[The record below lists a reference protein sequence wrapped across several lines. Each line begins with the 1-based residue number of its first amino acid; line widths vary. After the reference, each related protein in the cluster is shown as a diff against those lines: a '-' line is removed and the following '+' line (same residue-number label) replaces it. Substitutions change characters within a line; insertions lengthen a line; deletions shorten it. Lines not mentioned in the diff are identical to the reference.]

1 MWAGLPAAHGPRPSG
16 ETTTV
21 PIYEYEC
28 TRCSHRFE
36 VIQKFS
42 DPPKKSCPECRAKV
56 RKLISAPGIQ
66 FKGTGW
72 YITDYAR
79 KGAPSSD
86 AAESNGGSA
95 EKPSSSSEKS
105 SSAKKETPSG
115 ASEKKRAPR
124 RAPSRRRGRRR

>member
-1 MWAGLPAAHGPRPSG
+1 M
-16 ETTTV
+16 

-79 KGAPSSD
+79 KGSSSPD
-86 AAESNGGSA
+86 ATESNGGSA
-95 EKPSSSSEKS
+95 EKSSSSSETS
-105 SSAKKETPSG
+105 GSTKKESAG
-115 ASEKKRAPR
+115 DSKSKRAPR
-124 RAPSRRRGRRR
+124 RAVSRRRGRRR